1 MRDAGQRLTNLS
13 RTSAIVGLRLDVVEL
28 ARLDQRRDA
37 GPVFG
42 PSSMTSEERVLAIED
57 DRADG
62 ALDNVGV
69 EFDASVVEE
78 ADEPFPKVQAITKFV
93 VDPGLA
99 RDAPQLMLEPG
110 PAMIAPPGP
119 VIDANNRGWRTPS

>member
-1 MRDAGQRLTNLS
+1 LPVSISDATQARF
-13 RTSAIVGLRLDVVEL
+13 SA
-28 ARLDQRRDA
+28 
-37 GPVFG
+37 
-42 PSSMTSEERVLAIED
+42 PSSMTSEERVLAIEN

-78 ADEPFPKVQAITKFV
+78 ADEPFPRVQAITKFV
-93 VDPGLA
+93 GDPGLA
-99 RDAPQLMLEPG
+99 RDARQLMLEPG

-119 VIDANNRGWRTPS
+119 VIDANNRGWRTPSCAGAPCATACRCSPRR